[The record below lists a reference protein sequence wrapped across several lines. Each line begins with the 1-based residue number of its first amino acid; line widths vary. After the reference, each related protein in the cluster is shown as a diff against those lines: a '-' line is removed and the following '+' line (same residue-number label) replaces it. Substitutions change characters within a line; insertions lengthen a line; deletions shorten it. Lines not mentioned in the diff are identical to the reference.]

1 MNMLKAF
8 VALSSAICLTGC
20 ESTRVAATATEAEIC
35 RQLGGALPTRSRSDT
50 EQTRDEITQLYATYS
65 LACPDWVELIP

>member
-1 MNMLKAF
+1 MNMLKVF

>member
-1 MNMLKAF
+1 MNMLKVF

-20 ESTRVAATATEAEIC
+20 ESTRVTATATEAEIC

-50 EQTRDEITQLYATYS
+50 EQTRDEITDLYATYS